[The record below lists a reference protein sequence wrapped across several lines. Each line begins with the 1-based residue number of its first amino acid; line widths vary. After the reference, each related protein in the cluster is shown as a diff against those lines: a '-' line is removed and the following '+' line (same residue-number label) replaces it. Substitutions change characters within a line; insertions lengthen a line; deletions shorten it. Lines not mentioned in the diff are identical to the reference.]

1 MTQDA
6 SMATPQIPPCS
17 KFQELEAEYW
27 AMSQYA
33 RGVVAK
39 W

>member
-17 KFQELEAEYW
+17 KFQELEAEY
-27 AMSQYA
+27 
-33 RGVVAK
+33 
-39 W
+39 